1 LEIGVVHPIPK
12 DDEFVEENQNGMV
25 INRTKNGLQREE
37 VLRQEM
43 VNLLP
48 RLRGFARSLA
58 KEPDQAD
65 DLVQAACERA
75 LDRLYQVVE
84 GARLDSW
91 LYRIIYTQWIDKLRR
106 GKFRSAKLV
115 VLGADNETV
124 SADSETGNRMADILD
139 TQKAL
144 DILPAEHRAAITLV
158 CVEGY
163 SYVEAASVLDVPVGT
178 VASRVARARI
188 MLDRFLAHG
197 RRHGSQLQRLKN
209 IRAKGE

>member
-1 LEIGVVHPIPK
+1 
-12 DDEFVEENQNGMV
+12 M
-25 INRTKNGLQREE
+25 KNGLAREE

-58 KEPDQAD
+58 KEPDKAD

-75 LDRLYQVVE
+75 LDRLHQVVE
-84 GARLDSW
+84 GTRLDSW

-106 GKFRSAKLV
+106 GKTRSAKLV
-115 VLGADNETV
+115 VLRVDNETIA
-124 SADSETGNRMADILD
+124 ADGETGERMVDILD

-144 DILPAEHRAAITLV
+144 DILPAEHQAAITLV

-163 SYVEAASVLDVPVGT
+163 SYEEAAAVLDLPVGT
-178 VASRVARARI
+178 VASRVARARV
-188 MLDRFLAHG
+188 MLGGFLAHG
-197 RRHGSQLQRLKN
+197 RQHSRQTTKAQKYQGQGRVINESNR
-209 IRAKGE
+209 

>member
-1 LEIGVVHPIPK
+1 LEIGVVHPIAK
-12 DDEFVEENQNGMV
+12 DNEFVEENQYGMV
-25 INRTKNGLQREE
+25 INRMKSDSSREE

-75 LDRLYQVVE
+75 LDRLHQVVK
-84 GARLDSW
+84 GTRLDSW

-106 GKFRSAKLV
+106 GKSRSAKLL

-124 SADSETGNRMADILD
+124 AADGETGNRMADLLD

-144 DILPAEHRAAITLV
+144 DLLPAEHRAAITLV

-163 SYVEAASVLDVPVGT
+163 SYEEAASVLDLPVGT
-178 VASRVARARI
+178 VASRVARARA
-188 MLDRFLAHG
+188 MLSRFLALG
-197 RRHGSQLQRLKN
+197 RQHGSRLQRLRN